1 MKIKIFAILI
11 AVVILVLTSGCMEE
25 GTNLETALIDIRI
38 GDIPIS
44 TFDHVNITFS
54 EVKLHKNIDDD
65 NASWVMINS
74 SIPKTVDL
82 IYLHINNITDSL
94 GLTNIT
100 IGNYSK
106 LWIHVINATGVLN
119 ATGETVNIDVPS
131 GWLKIQQLHLFNIT
145 KGNNTI
151 IIDIDL
157 ESSIHTYPHGEK
169 YKFVPVISSLECRH
183 ENQLRFRHNKSE
195 MKQNGIV
202 ENQKPQIDIL
212 VNGTSLESSKKIE
225 VDANYSIEFNASATY
240 DPEGD
245 ILNFTWDFDD
255 GNIAYGAMVT
265 HSFVYSNSPY
275 KVTLTVSDGTNTVEE
290 TFNVHINK
298 EKGGPE

>member
-11 AVVILVLTSGCMEE
+11 AVGLLVLISGCIEE
-25 GTNLETALIDIRI
+25 GTNVETALTDIRI
-38 GDIPIS
+38 GDMPIS

-54 EVKLHKNIDDD
+54 EVKLHENIDDD
-65 NASWVMINS
+65 NASWTIIS
-74 SIPKTVDL
+74 SEPKTVDL
-82 IYLHINNITDSL
+82 INLHINNITTSL
-94 GLTNIT
+94 GLKNIT

-106 LWIHVINATGVLN
+106 LWIHVTNATGVLN
-119 ATGETVNIDVPS
+119 ATGENVEIDVPS

-157 ESSIHTYPHGEK
+157 ESSIHTYQHGEK

-183 ENQLRFRHNKSE
+183 ENQLQFRHNKSK

-202 ENQKPQIDIL
+202 ENQEPQIDVL
-212 VNGTSLESSKKIE
+212 VNGTSLDSSKKVE
-225 VDANYSIEFNASATY
+225 VDANDSIDFNASATY

-245 ILNFTWDFDD
+245 SLNFTWDFDD
-255 GNIAYGAMVT
+255 GTIAYGVEVA
-265 HSFVYSNSPY
+265 HSFIYSNSPY
-275 KVTLTVSDGTNTVEE
+275 KVTLTVSDGTNTAEE
-290 TFNVHINK
+290 SFNVHINK